1 MPYEQRILDLKYNS
15 VRFGQKSESEISL
28 LATEL
33 LIIISVSTGW
43 VLPDDDKHLKIL
55 EKQFEKKLIES
66 YADLNKDEFEYALRN
81 YEIKDW
87 GKLVNLNLIDEVIS
101 EYKSVRLALSS
112 IEERMKKPIKLENV
126 NIETSDKE
134 MAEWLMEWKYKVK
147 EITNPTIIP
156 PLFYDW
162 LVGKKLLIL
171 TKEQKLDYLMNQ
183 AVAVRISNLIALSKT
198 ENEYGESRKQLTEFN
213 LMRYKGVFE
222 GIEVERLKEI
232 AKKIAVFDYLK
243 NEQ

>member
-1 MPYEQRILDLKYNS
+1 MPSEKRILDLKYNS
-15 VRFGQKSESEISL
+15 VRFGNKNEVEISL

-33 LIIISVSTGW
+33 LIVVTVITGW
-43 VLPDDDKHLKIL
+43 QLPEDKIRLKIL
-55 EKQFEKKLIES
+55 ESQFEKKLIES
-66 YADLNKDEFEYALRN
+66 YADLNKDEFEYAMRN

-87 GKLVNLNLIDEVIS
+87 GKSVNLNLIDEVIS
-101 EYKSVRLALSS
+101 EYKLVRFQLSS
-112 IEERMKKPIKLENV
+112 IEEHLKKPLKLENV
-126 NIETSDKE
+126 PRETSDEE
-134 MAEWLMEWKYKVK
+134 MAEWIMEWKYNVK
-147 EITNPTIIP
+147 EITNPTMIP

-162 LVGKKLLIL
+162 LVEKNLLNL

-243 NEQ
+243 SEQ